1 MKKYLTILLAVS
13 ILWLFTIFSCTS
25 DRPELELNFANWTSQ
40 TSPPGKATAK
50 WIEMVEAR
58 TNNSVKVKAMYSS
71 TLLNSKNTIE
81 GILRGVAD
89 VGMNVSSFRPE
100 RFPMMALL
108 NYPHPYKHTMVP
120 VRIAWDMY
128 EKFDPPEFR
137 DVKIIS
143 FSCNGLGE
151 DGCGFFGKFP
161 VTSMGDLRGKEI
173 RATGTGVQA
182 LEKLEASPVFLP
194 VSEIYEALQK
204 NIIKGI
210 YTTFEIIKPF
220 KFNEVI
226 DYIAPFPAPASVMF
240 TIVNEKRFDSWPDHV
255 KRVIED
261 MKMEHSEWAGNFA
274 HNAGQEGL
282 SFAVASGV
290 KKTRISSEGKEKMML
305 VLKSMTDDWIKQNTA
320 RGLPAKEWLDEFNM
334 LLEKYNALY

>member
-1 MKKYLTILLAVS
+1 MKKILISIIVLSVTCIFAIFGCSSENSKMELT
-13 ILWLFTIFSCTS
+13 FS
-25 DRPELELNFANWTSQ
+25 NWTSP
-40 TSPPGKATAK
+40 TSPPGHATAK
-50 WIEMVEAR
+50 WIEMVESR
-58 TNNSVKVKAMYSS
+58 MNGKVKVKAMYSS

-81 GILRGVAD
+81 GVLRGVSD

-120 VRIAWDMY
+120 VHIAWDMY
-128 EKFDPPEFR
+128 NKFDPPEFKG
-137 DVKIIS
+137 VKVVS

-161 VTSMGDLRGKEI
+161 VTTMADLKGKEI

-182 LEKLEASPVFLP
+182 LEKLGASPVFLP
-194 VSEIYEALQK
+194 VSEIYEAQQK

-226 DYIAPFPAPASVMF
+226 DYITPFPAPAGVMF
-240 TIVNEKRFDSWPDHV
+240 TIVNEKRFNSWPEDL
-255 KRVIED
+255 KKVIED
-261 MKMEHSEWAGNFA
+261 MKIEHSEWAGNFA
-274 HNAGQEGL
+274 NNAGQEGL
-282 SFAVASGV
+282 AFAVASGV
-290 KKTRISSEGKEKMML
+290 KKTTISSKEKEKMML
-305 VLKSMTDDWIKQNTA
+305 ILKSMTDDWLKENTA
-320 RGLPAKEWLDEFNM
+320 RGLPAQEWLDEFNR
-334 LLEKYNALY
+334 LLEKYNAQY